1 MSDDIVVLRT
11 YANEFQAR
19 LEAAVLEANGVPA
32 RVSADT
38 AGGAVPSMA
47 LLMPVRLLVLAEDAA
62 LAAEILDAP
71 ADPPPDDG
79 DGDGDGMA
87 PDGTP

>member
-1 MSDDIVVLRT
+1 MSDGIVVLRK

-19 LEAAVLEANGVPA
+19 LDATILEANGVPA

-38 AGGAVPSMA
+38 AGGSVPSMA
-47 LLMPVRLLVLAEDAA
+47 LLMPVRLLVRAEDAA

-71 ADPPPDDG
+71 AEPSADEAEADG
-79 DGDGDGMA
+79 
-87 PDGTP
+87 